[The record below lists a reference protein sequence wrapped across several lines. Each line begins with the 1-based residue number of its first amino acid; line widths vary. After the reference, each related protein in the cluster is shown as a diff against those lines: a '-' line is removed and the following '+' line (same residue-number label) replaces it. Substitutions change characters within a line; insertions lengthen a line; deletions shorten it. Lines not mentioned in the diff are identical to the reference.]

1 MSVLFCLYQASL
13 TVCQKKRPVLVVKD
27 ENVTPPPTEEEDLSA
42 LDIENLIEE
51 RDSLYRKAMD
61 TKGSHMQV
69 RSTILK
75 L

>member
-1 MSVLFCLYQASL
+1 M
-13 TVCQKKRPVLVVKD
+13 VKD
-27 ENVTPPPTEEEDLSA
+27 ENTTPSPAVDEDLSA

-69 RSTILK
+69 CSSVYILYS

>member
-1 MSVLFCLYQASL
+1 MIDLFFQASL
-13 TVCQKKRPVLVVKD
+13 TACQQKRPMLVVKD
-27 ENVTPPPTEEEDLSA
+27 DNATPPPSEDEDLSA

-69 RSTILK
+69 RSVQF
-75 L
+75 

>member
-1 MSVLFCLYQASL
+1 MV
-13 TVCQKKRPVLVVKD
+13 VVKD
-27 ENVTPPPTEEEDLSA
+27 ENSPPSPAVDEDLSA

-69 RSTILK
+69 CSSVYILYS